1 MVITGIPAALSPT
14 STLDTLRICSN
25 APWAECLVVVT
36 VKVGADPFSWALV
49 SVVEYV
55 YAPGVRLREFLVV
68 VAERR
73 LASSGDD
80 ASLAG
85 LSQWGGDAALDA
97 LAVVGA
103 RVQILVTEVWA
114 P

>member
-1 MVITGIPAALSPT
+1 MVAVAVEIDIG
-14 STLDTLRICSN
+14 
-25 APWAECLVVVT
+25 
-36 VKVGADPFSWALV
+36 PFSWALV

-68 VAERR
+68 VTKGR
-73 LASSGDD
+73 LAGSGDD
-80 ASLAG
+80 ASFAG